1 MFEHKYDILRDTWIY
16 REIQEQVQKEIQ
28 QRYIGE
34 QRDLLLEIVQARF
47 PRLIT
52 QVQQAAEQAG
62 ESLSL
67 RRLIIIVSTARTEKE
82 ARQWLSAT
90 SQTE

>member
-16 REIQEQVQKEIQ
+16 REIQEQVQKETQ
-28 QRYIGE
+28 QRYMGE

-47 PRLIT
+47 PRLIA

-62 ESLSL
+62 ESLAL

-90 SQTE
+90 RQAE